1 METKIE
7 VLTSVTTTP
16 LAEPAERPF
25 LYNQDHCWQYD
36 IRIRNAEQ
44 DLADSGL
51 TSEEAASI
59 KVADLTFRPVD
70 KAETVMCQ
78 RIVAFIGR
86 HEWLGKMPLHP
97 TNRFVAEYKGQLA
110 GVVIFSMPSAFS
122 KLLGEGTKN
131 LERLISRGACVSWSP
146 HSTASAMLM
155 YAIDWMVANT
165 QYRLFTCYADVE
177 AREIGNIYQ
186 ACNFL
191 YLGQKYGSGKMC
203 FDPLNPQRGY
213 FTDRA
218 FRSRSAWKRYAKALG
233 IVWQAEWQKGES
245 IFWDRIPA
253 DIAQQLREFSKAEQ
267 MRCQY
272 RLMPR
277 KHKYAYLK
285 GRGRLETKR
294 LKRLF
299 AELNPELVGLPYPKK
314 RTPTLQMPDDQCLAI
329 APCSGTQVS
338 L

>member
-1 METKIE
+1 
-7 VLTSVTTTP
+7 
-16 LAEPAERPF
+16 
-25 LYNQDHCWQYD
+25 
-36 IRIRNAEQ
+36 
-44 DLADSGL
+44 
-51 TSEEAASI
+51 
-59 KVADLTFRPVD
+59 
-70 KAETVMCQ
+70 
-78 RIVAFIGR
+78 
-86 HEWLGKMPLHP
+86 
-97 TNRFVAEYKGQLA
+97 
-110 GVVIFSMPSAFS
+110 
-122 KLLGEGTKN
+122 
-131 LERLISRGACVSWSP
+131 
-146 HSTASAMLM
+146 M
-155 YAIDWMVANT
+155 YAIKWMVANT
-165 QYRLFTCYADVE
+165 QYRLFTCYADPEVKE
-177 AREIGNIYQ
+177 QGTIYT
-186 ACNFL
+186 ACNFI
-191 YLGQKYGSGKMC
+191 YLGQRYGGGKMYC
-203 FDPLNPQRGY
+203 DPSNPQRGY

-233 IVWQAEWQKGES
+233 IGWEPEWQQGEK

-253 DIAQQLREFSKAEQ
+253 DIAQQLRQFSKAEQ

>member
-1 METKIE
+1 
-7 VLTSVTTTP
+7 
-16 LAEPAERPF
+16 
-25 LYNQDHCWQYD
+25 
-36 IRIRNAEQ
+36 
-44 DLADSGL
+44 
-51 TSEEAASI
+51 
-59 KVADLTFRPVD
+59 VD

-299 AELNPELVGLPYPKK
+299 AELNPELVGLPYPEK
-314 RTPTLQMPDDQCLAI
+314 RTPKPSSI
-329 APCSGTQVS
+329 
-338 L
+338 